1 MKKLTASNSTGKLS
15 VSTGKYYI
23 RVKNFKSAENYNDG
37 DIQNYTLSIVPVLKP
52 EKIIISEYNGNE
64 GVNFFIR
71 YPGFTR
77 SYFRTTS
84 WISVKGTVVAT
95 DKDTGMTY
103 GFAGYSVTSKY
114 ANPYWEANHT
124 PQKATAVGTT
134 VTDNSGDF
142 YIRIELPDA
151 MGAES
156 YSNGISTQY
165 YDLCDFN
172 TYLTGNENIKYED
185 KIIQYSYSVYN

>member
-1 MKKLTASNSTGKLS
+1 M
-15 VSTGKYYI
+15 
-23 RVKNFKSAENYNDG
+23 
-37 DIQNYTLSIVPVLKP
+37 PVLKP

-142 YIRIELPDA
+142 
-151 MGAES
+151 
-156 YSNGISTQY
+156 
-165 YDLCDFN
+165 N
-172 TYLTGNENIKYED
+172 TYLTDNENIKYED